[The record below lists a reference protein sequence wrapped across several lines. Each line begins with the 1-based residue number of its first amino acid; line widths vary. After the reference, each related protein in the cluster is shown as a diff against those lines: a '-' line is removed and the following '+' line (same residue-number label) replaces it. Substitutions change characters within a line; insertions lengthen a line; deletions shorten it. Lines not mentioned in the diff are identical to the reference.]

1 VTALAAATGMSCDLS
16 HASSGAEGSHAPP
29 GEVWLTPEQMTEG
42 KIEVTTVAEQV
53 VDDFILTSSTITL
66 DDLRTGHV
74 LSPVTGR
81 VIKIMAQLGQR
92 VKKGEPLATI
102 ESPDIGNA
110 VSDTNKAEAD
120 LISAEH
126 DFRRKKDLFEQK
138 AASAADVEASEDN
151 YRTAKAELERARQ
164 KQFLLR
170 VGHVDAVV
178 QSYTLTSPIDGEV
191 LLRNVTPGMEVQGQY
206 SGGTVQE
213 LFTIGDIDKVWV
225 LGDVYEI
232 EMARV
237 HVGAAASVSVIA
249 YPDKVFPG
257 RVDWVSGGLDQ
268 NTRTAKVRCTFDNPE
283 GLLRPLM
290 YATMRIAVDSRK
302 AIAVPR
308 DAVLRLGEY
317 EVSFVEIGDT
327 DGRARF
333 ARVPVDVDETGG
345 AWLKV
350 VHGLDA
356 GQKIV
361 VHGTAYLSQRL

>member
-1 VTALAAATGMSCDLS
+1 
-16 HASSGAEGSHAPP
+16 
-29 GEVWLTPEQMTEG
+29 
-42 KIEVTTVAEQV
+42 
-53 VDDFILTSSTITL
+53 
-66 DDLRTGHV
+66 
-74 LSPVTGR
+74 
-81 VIKIMAQLGQR
+81 
-92 VKKGEPLATI
+92 
-102 ESPDIGNA
+102 
-110 VSDTNKAEAD
+110 
-120 LISAEH
+120 
-126 DFRRKKDLFEQK
+126 
-138 AASAADVEASEDN
+138 
-151 YRTAKAELERARQ
+151 
-164 KQFLLR
+164 
-170 VGHVDAVV
+170 
-178 QSYTLTSPIDGEV
+178 
-191 LLRNVTPGMEVQGQY
+191 MEVQGQY
-206 SGGTVQE
+206 TGGTVQE

-268 NTRTAKVRCTFDNPE
+268 STRTAKVRCTFDNPE

-308 DAVLRLGEY
+308 DAVMRLGEY
-317 EVSFVEIGDT
+317 QVSFVEIGDT

-356 GQKIV
+356 GQKLV